1 MRTNSEHISPA
12 QTLFLQWYA
21 LWETAFAFARTVSLA
36 QYRDA
41 RRAGEKAEMLEV
53 WARFALFS
61 LLSQIAALKTN
72 GSPNTKDDARYL
84 AHLRAIVGA
93 LAMLC
98 LLAAKVKRESAGRI
112 NVFASSDSVKRCR
125 RIRALGANPQPIRS
139 SWFLDSG

>member
-1 MRTNSEHISPA
+1 MRTKSEHISQA
-12 QTLFLQWYA
+12 QTLFLHWYA

-41 RRAGEKAEMLEV
+41 RRAAEKAEMLEV
-53 WARFALFS
+53 WSRFALLS
-61 LLSQIAALKTN
+61 LLSQIAAIETN

-98 LLAAKVKRESAGRI
+98 ALAAKVRLENAARER
-112 NVFASSDSVKRCR
+112 VFAMPSFSAREHLTLKFDSIISELGFLESS
-125 RIRALGANPQPIRS
+125 
-139 SWFLDSG
+139 

>member
-1 MRTNSEHISPA
+1 MRTKSEHISPA

-21 LWETAFAFARTVSLA
+21 LWERAFAFARTVSLA

-41 RRAGEKAEMLEV
+41 RGAAEKAEMLEV
-53 WARFALFS
+53 WSRFALLS
-61 LLSQIAALKTN
+61 LLSQIAALETN

-93 LAMLC
+93 LALLC
-98 LLAAKVKRESAGRI
+98 LLSAKIKRESAGRV

-125 RIRALGANPQPIRS
+125 RIRALGADLQPIQS
-139 SWFLDSG
+139 PWFLDSG

>member
-1 MRTNSEHISPA
+1 MRTKSEYISPA

-41 RRAGEKAEMLEV
+41 RRAAEKAEMLEV
-53 WARFALFS
+53 WSRFALFS
-61 LLSQIAALKTN
+61 LLSQIAALETN
-72 GSPNTKDDARYL
+72 GTPHAKDDTRYL

-98 LLAAKVKRESAGRI
+98 LLAAKMKRESAGRI
-112 NVFASSDSVKRCR
+112 NVFASSESVKRYG
-125 RIRALGANPQPIRS
+125 RIRALRADPEPIQS